1 MLKDQLKKQ
10 QPIVYRA
17 LENACRDGRVSN
29 AYLFSGPYGT
39 MKNEAALLLAQSI
52 FCEKAE
58 GLACEECNTC
68 RRVREGLYTDLIIL
82 DGSEK
87 AISKE
92 MVDSVQEQF
101 SKTSLEGTKGNR
113 VYIIQ
118 NAETASISAQNS
130 MLKFLE
136 EPGSG
141 VTAILTTD
149 NISRLLPTIVSRCI
163 VLNFLPMSADEYYK
177 DALEAGIKEE
187 DAYLI
192 SHIIRDPKD
201 LMPFYESELYE
212 KAVMMLKQYLN
223 IGTFFWDE
231 FLVDWETQWRSS
243 LADRDKAKQENL
255 TLVAAFFD
263 LLHLYGTDV
272 IKHDAKGP
280 SWYHDAVTHAPGRSD
295 QYGKLIL
302 IADEQKDLVNRFNDV
317 NLLMAQTFSRLEEF
331 KHELGKQYK

>member
-17 LENACRDGRVSN
+17 LENACANDRVMN

-52 FCEKAE
+52 FCSESE

-68 RRVREGLYTDLIIL
+68 RRVREGLYTDLIVL
-82 DGSEK
+82 DGKKK

-92 MVDSVQEQF
+92 MVDSIQEQF
-101 SKTSLEGTKGNR
+101 SKTSLEGKEGKR

-149 NISRLLPTIVSRCI
+149 NINRLLPTIVSRCT
-163 VLNFLPMSADEYYK
+163 VLPFLPQSAQHR
-177 DALEAGIKEE
+177 I
-187 DAYLI
+187 I
-192 SHIIRDPKD
+192 SPAMMDPREFRPKTHIWCRISSAIP
-201 LMPFYESELYE
+201 
-212 KAVMMLKQYLN
+212 
-223 IGTFFWDE
+223 
-231 FLVDWETQWRSS
+231 RSS
-243 LADRDKAKQENL
+243 WISMKAS
-255 TLVAAFFD
+255 F
-263 LLHLYGTDV
+263 
-272 IKHDAKGP
+272 IRR
-280 SWYHDAVTHAPGRSD
+280 RS
-295 QYGKLIL
+295 
-302 IADEQKDLVNRFNDV
+302 
-317 NLLMAQTFSRLEEF
+317 
-331 KHELGKQYK
+331 

>member
-17 LENACRDGRVSN
+17 LENACANDRVMN

-52 FCEKAE
+52 FCSETN

-68 RRVREGLYTDLIIL
+68 RRVREGLYTDLIVL
-82 DGSEK
+82 DGKKK

-92 MVDSVQEQF
+92 MVDSIQEQF
-101 SKTSLEGTKGNR
+101 SKTSLEGKEGKR

-149 NISRLLPTIVSRCI
+149 NINRLLPTIVSRCT
-163 VLNFLPMSADEYYK
+163 VLPFLPQSAQQYYQ
-177 DALEAGIKEE
+177 DAVDAGIPAE
-187 DAYLI
+187 DAYLV
-192 SHIIRDPKD
+192 SHIIRDPSQ
-201 LMPFYESELYE
+201 LMEFYESELYQ
-212 KAVMMLKQYLN
+212 KAVMMLKQFLN
-223 IGTFFWDE
+223 IAPYFWDE
-231 FLVDWETQWRSS
+231 FFKPN
-243 LADRDKAKQENL
+243 RDFEFNR
-255 TLVAAFFD
+255 D
-263 LLHLYGTDV
+263 LLNAFLSTFN
-272 IKHDAKGP
+272 
-280 SWYHDAVTHAPGRSD
+280 
-295 QYGKLIL
+295 
-302 IADEQKDLVNRFNDV
+302 IADDKDTWWNKIVSIANAAGVKNGDV
-317 NLLMAQTFSRLEEF
+317 AMNLRVALTGRTNTPDLYSIMQVMGEKRVLSRVQGAL
-331 KHELGKQYK
+331 K

>member
-17 LENACRDGRVSN
+17 LENALRKDRVMN

-39 MKNEAALLLAQSI
+39 MKNEAALLFAQSI
-52 FCEKAE
+52 FCHESD
-58 GLACEECNTC
+58 GFACEECNTC

-82 DGSEK
+82 DGKKK

-92 MVDSVQEQF
+92 MVDDIQEQF
-101 SKTSLEGTKGNR
+101 SKTSLEGRDGKR

-149 NISRLLPTIVSRCI
+149 NINRLLPTIISRCT
-163 VLNFLPMSADEYYK
+163 VLPFTPMSTEEYYK
-177 DALEAGIKEE
+177 DAIEAGISAE
-187 DAYLI
+187 DAKLI
-192 SHIIRDPKD
+192 SHIIRDPKEIRS
-201 LMPFYESELYE
+201 FYDSELYE
-212 KAVMMLKQYLN
+212 KAVMMLKQFLN
-223 IGTFFWDE
+223 IEPYFWGE

-243 LADRDKAKQENL
+243 QSDKDRAKAENL
-255 TLVAAFFD
+255 TLAAAFFD
-263 LLHLYGTDV
+263 LVHLFASDV
-272 IKHDAKGP
+272 IMNDAGGP
-280 SWYHDAVTHAPGRSD
+280 SWYHDAVIHAKGTKD
-295 QYGKLIL
+295 QYGKLIV
-302 IADEQKDLVNRFNDV
+302 IADEQKDRVNRFNDL
-317 NLLMAQTFSRLEEF
+317 NLVMAQAFSRLEEF
-331 KHELGKQYK
+331 KHELG

>member
-17 LENACRDGRVSN
+17 LENACKTGRIKN

-52 FCEKAE
+52 FCSESE

-68 RRVREGLYTDLIIL
+68 RRVREGLYTDLIVL
-82 DGSEK
+82 DGRK
-87 AISKE
+87 KPVSKE
-92 MVDSVQEQF
+92 MVDSIQEQF
-101 SKTSLEGTKGNR
+101 SKTSLEGREGKR

-149 NISRLLPTIVSRCI
+149 NINRLLPTIISRCT
-163 VLNFLPMSADEYYK
+163 VLPFLPMSSKEYYNQ
-177 DALEAGIKEE
+177 AIEAGIPKE
-187 DAYLI
+187 DAYLL
-192 SHIIRDPKD
+192 SHMIRNPEE
-201 LMPFYESELYE
+201 LHSFYESELFE
-212 KAVMMLKQYLN
+212 KAEMMLKQFLN
-223 IGTFFWDE
+223 LDPYPFDE

-243 LADRDKAKQENL
+243 ASDKDKAKADNL
-255 TLVAAFFD
+255 ALAAAFFD
-263 LLHLYGTDV
+263 LLHTFASDV
-272 IKHDAKGP
+272 IMHDAEGP
-280 SWYHDAVTHAPGRSD
+280 SWYHDAVLAEAGRKD
-295 QYGKLIL
+295 LYGKLII
-302 IADEQKDLVNRFNDV
+302 IADEQKDRVNRFNDL
-317 NLLMAQTFSRLEEF
+317 NLVMAQAFRRLEEF
-331 KHELGKQYK
+331 KHELG

>member
-17 LENACRDGRVSN
+17 LENACANDRVMN

-52 FCEKAE
+52 FCSETN

-68 RRVREGLYTDLIIL
+68 RRVREGLYTDLIVL
-82 DGSEK
+82 DGKKK

-92 MVDSVQEQF
+92 MVDSIQEQF
-101 SKTSLEGTKGNR
+101 SKTSLEGKEGKR

-149 NISRLLPTIVSRCI
+149 NINRLLPTIVSRCT
-163 VLNFLPMSADEYYK
+163 VLPFLPQSAQQYYQ
-177 DALEAGIKEE
+177 DAVDAGIPAE
-187 DAYLI
+187 DAYLV
-192 SHIIRDPKD
+192 SHIIRDPSQ
-201 LMPFYESELYE
+201 LMEFYESELYQ
-212 KAVMMLKQYLN
+212 KAVMMLKQFLN
-223 IGTFFWDE
+223 IAPYFWDE

-243 LADRDKAKQENL
+243 VSDREKAKAENL
-255 TLVAAFFD
+255 VLAAAFFD
-263 LLHLYGTDV
+263 LLHLYASDV
-272 IKHDAKGP
+272 IMHDAKGP
-280 SWYHDAVTHAPGRSD
+280 AWYHDAVNQAKGAISA
-295 QYGKLIL
+295 YGKLII
-302 IADEQKDLVNRFNDV
+302 IADEQKDRVNRFNDV
-317 NLLMAQTFSRLEEF
+317 HLVMAQAFSRLEDF
-331 KHELGKQYK
+331 KHELG